1 SYNGAIFCKLA
12 CICPLSTL
20 TSGFTRPTKPGTIK
34 LSGMMTRL
42 TIVMSLQTHGGHASE
57 TGFVKMDP
65 VFLCLQF
72 RQGYYM

>member
-1 SYNGAIFCKLA
+1 MTNQARHNQVVK
-12 CICPLSTL
+12 
-20 TSGFTRPTKPGTIK
+20 
-34 LSGMMTRL
+34 MMMRL